1 MADGPLDYRLEGP
14 VARLHFDDGKA
25 NAVSHA
31 ALEAFHR
38 ALDRAEKEAGAV
50 LLLGRPGRFCAGF
63 DLNTMAAGPEAAR
76 GLVAAGA
83 ELLLRMSEAPLPIV
97 AACGGHALAMGA
109 LLLLAS
115 DLRLGAEGEFK
126 IGLNE
131 VAIRM
136 TLPVFAVELARE
148 RLSRRHLGR
157 ATVLA
162 EVYDPAG
169 AAAAGYLDRVVAPA
183 ALDAEALAEAAR
195 LAELPRRAFAETKR
209 RLRGPRVERV
219 RAALRDDMATWGGG
233 A

>member
-1 MADGPLDYRLEGP
+1 MADSPLGYHLEGP

-25 NAVSHA
+25 NAVSHDA
-31 ALEAFHR
+31 VDAFHR

-50 LLLGRPGRFCAGF
+50 LLLGRTGRFCAGF
-63 DLNTMAAGPEAAR
+63 DLNTMGAGPEAAR

-83 ELLLRMSEAPLPIV
+83 ELLLRMTEAPLPIV

-115 DLRLGAEGEFK
+115 DLRVGAEGDFK

-148 RLSRRHLGR
+148 RLSRRHLVR
-157 ATVLA
+157 AAVLA

-169 AAAAGYLDRVVAPA
+169 AAVAGYLDRVVPPA
-183 ALDAEALAEAAR
+183 SLEREAAADAAR

-209 RLRGPRVERV
+209 RVRGAVVERA
-219 RAALRDDMATWGGG
+219 RAALQDDMGTWGGS